1 LDLSAA
7 AAAYFDATTRI
18 AVGVSLFVSAAAFV
32 VMYLYMRAVFRESQ
46 RRASALDAGPG
57 VDDGE
62 SQPRPPMASLEIN
75 TERPGASAGSPPAR
89 SATIQH
95 AERAFRRAAGVYLLA
110 GSVHVATS
118 VALLFQFRFLS
129 TPSTPSRLI
138 VLACYAA
145 VFWSWSVPTMVA
157 LALFWGPDRRFRGGL
172 VCAYLAMLP
181 AMGLLL
187 AAAGVPR
194 LPFTDVGLMKRDE
207 AAFLLAYASAMTG
220 QQVTASSVAF
230 SPVLQP
236 LLFWSLAAAP
246 LAIPVLF
253 FNRFVRGTV
262 GPVFISLA
270 LIMILST
277 MVIGDLILY
286 TSPGSWLAT
295 LIRDTFRTERFAV
308 LIATSFT
315 LSAVAAT
322 LGLLWIVRRYRRRR
336 LTDQTFL
343 FDSLWLST
351 SCWLCVYLMGD
362 RHRFA
367 SLLGLLPFVLYK
379 LTVGYGLRGLADRAR
394 QLPSVRLLFL
404 RVFGSSSRSEK
415 LFDLLSA
422 RWRYAGGIRLI
433 SGTDVARGRFEPD
446 EFLDF
451 LSGRLAGAYISTPA
465 ALERRLSAPD
475 PGPDSDGRYRVD
487 EFFCRADTWQST
499 VTRLMAQSDLVAM
512 DLRGFTSAR
521 QGCIFELGVLIDTVP
536 LARVALLI
544 DHTTDE
550 PLLRQTLADLWKRMT
565 SHSPNATGRLA
576 SVRLIDL
583 ATGYPAAVRRLMELG
598 DEVVPR

>member
-1 LDLSAA
+1 MDLSAA

-18 AVGVSLFVSAAAFV
+18 AIGVSLFVSAGAFV

-46 RRASALDAGPG
+46 IRASTLDAGPG
-57 VDDGE
+57 VDGRE
-62 SQPRPPMASLEIN
+62 SQPLPALPVLQII
-75 TERPGASAGSPPAR
+75 TEKPGAPGGSPAAR

-95 AERAFRRAAGVYLLA
+95 AERAFRKAAGVYLLG
-110 GSVHVATS
+110 GSLHVVTS
-118 VALLFQFRFLS
+118 VALLFHFRFLS
-129 TPSTPSRLI
+129 TPTTPSRLI

-145 VFWSWSVPTMVA
+145 VFWSWSVTTTA
-157 LALFWGPDRRFRGGL
+157 TLGLFWGPDRRFRLGL
-172 VCAYLAMLP
+172 VCAYLAVLP

-187 AAAGVPR
+187 AAAGAPL
-194 LPFTDVGLMKRDE
+194 LPFSDVGLMGRDE
-207 AAFLLAYASAMTG
+207 ANLMLAYASAVTG
-220 QQVTASSVAF
+220 QAVTASSVAF

-236 LLFWSLAAAP
+236 PLFWSLAAPP

-270 LIMILST
+270 LVMIFST
-277 MVIGDLILY
+277 IVVGDLILY
-286 TSPGSWLAT
+286 TSAGSWLAT
-295 LIRDTFRTERFAV
+295 LIRGTFRNGRFTV

-315 LSAVAAT
+315 LSAAVIG
-322 LGLLWIVRRYRRRR
+322 LGLWWTVRRYRRRR

-362 RHRFA
+362 GERFA
-367 SLLGLLPFVLYK
+367 YLLGLLPFALYK
-379 LTVGYGLRGLADRAR
+379 VTVAQGLRGIAARAGH
-394 QLPSVRLLFL
+394 LPNARLLFL
-404 RVFGSSSRSEK
+404 RVFGSSSRSER

-446 EFLDF
+446 EFFDF

-465 ALERRLSAPD
+465 ALERRLSVPNA
-475 PGPDSDGRYRVD
+475 GPDSDGRYRVD

-499 VTRLMAQSDLVAM
+499 VTRLMATSDLVAM

-521 QGCIFELGVLIDTVP
+521 QGCIFELSVLIDTVP

-550 PLLRQTLADLWKRMT
+550 PLLRQTLADLWTRMT
-565 SHSPNATGRLA
+565 PRSPNATGGPA

-583 ATGYPAAVRRLMELG
+583 ASGYPAAVRRLMQLG
-598 DEVVPR
+598 DEVLAT